1 MGSFASFSGL
11 AEDTFTE
18 FYFLFHSSKS
28 FFFATCFVI
37 FALIGNVCFL
47 SALPIFSF
55 RLSPLCRKTA
65 VWTWIREVVC
75 VWVKVFVYI
84 NIWIWD
90 SYTAFSSPELTY
102 SVTSRAAG
110 DAKRNC
116 LLNCVK
122 YLKHQSFYA
131 AHCEMKSEIMK
142 SFLHI
147 NFILHCSSGKTIINE

>member
-1 MGSFASFSGL
+1 MKLLNFVLLSR
-11 AEDTFTE
+11 FTD
-18 FYFLFHSSKS
+18 FFVSS
-28 FFFATCFVI
+28 
-37 FALIGNVCFL
+37 
-47 SALPIFSF
+47 
-55 RLSPLCRKTA
+55 LSP
-65 VWTWIREVVC
+65 VWKLRCEGGYVKVMVC

-116 LLNCVK
+116 LINCVK
-122 YLKHQSFYA
+122 SLKHQSLYA

-147 NFILHCSSGKTIINE
+147 NFILHCSSGKTIIKNKNMKKVTKNQGQ